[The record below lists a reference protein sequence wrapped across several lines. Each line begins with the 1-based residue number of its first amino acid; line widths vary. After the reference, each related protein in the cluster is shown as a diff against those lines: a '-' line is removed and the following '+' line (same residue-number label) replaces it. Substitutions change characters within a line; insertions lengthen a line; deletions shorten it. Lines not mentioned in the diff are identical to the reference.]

1 MPRYLINPLTAAIQR
16 CENFFITRFE
26 RDHKMN
32 GKLKVQ
38 EIARQTGLSISTVSR
53 VLAGKANTSAAARE
67 QVLACAQRN
76 GILQGISSG
85 RLMLNNVMVFAP
97 QRAFDVRTDIF
108 YYKVIQGIIAALTE
122 HEVRIRYCGLEEN
135 HSDGALFLEK
145 MSDGHTQAALLIGI
159 DDEHIH
165 SLAADLHKPCVL
177 INCTDRT
184 MRLDSVSPDHQLIG
198 EFSANYLF
206 QQGHSQILNM
216 QCLRRHTMELRLA
229 GIRQAYARHHQP
241 FDERR
246 HLIATSGF
254 GSEEAEQALT
264 TFISRLRDRNQLPSA
279 ILAGGDYMAVG
290 AVNALQKLGFSV
302 PGDVSVM
309 STDGFNLAEIHDV
322 PLTSVHVPRDELG
335 TEAIQLL
342 QRRML
347 RADAPPCNLL
357 LHGQLAVR
365 ESVKRLSPHRVTPAV
380 STHNHRLYDQ

>member
-1 MPRYLINPLTAAIQR
+1 MLKSRS
-16 CENFFITRFE
+16 ENILMDEFE
-26 RDHKMN
+26 GDHKMN
-32 GKLKVQ
+32 GKLKIQ

-53 VLAGKANTSAAARE
+53 VLAGKANTSAEARRK
-67 QVLACAQRN
+67 VLECAQQN

-108 YYKVIQGIIAALTE
+108 YYKVIQGIAAALMQ
-122 HEVRIRYCGLEEN
+122 HEVRIRYCGLEEQ

-145 MSDGHTQAALLIGI
+145 MSDPHTEAALIIGI

-165 SLAADLHKPCVL
+165 TLAADLPKPCVL
-177 INCTDRT
+177 INCTDRQ

-198 EFSANYLF
+198 DYSASYLF
-206 QQGHSQILNM
+206 QQGHSHILNL

-229 GIRQAYARHHQP
+229 GIRQAYARHHLP
-241 FDERR
+241 FDDGR
-246 HLIATSGF
+246 HLVTTSGF
-254 GSEEAEQALT
+254 GSEEAEQALST
-264 TFISRLRDRNQLPSA
+264 YLNRAPLPTA
-279 ILAGGDYMAVG
+279 ILAGGDYMTVG
-290 AVNALQKLGFSV
+290 AVKALSKLGLSV

-322 PLTSVHVPRDELG
+322 PLTSVQVPRDELG
-335 TEAIQLL
+335 YEAIQLL

-357 LHGQLAVR
+357 LHGRLAVR
-365 ESVKRLSPHRVTPAV
+365 ASVRRISPHKTTPAV
-380 STHNHRLYDQ
+380 STHNHRLYDE

>member
-1 MPRYLINPLTAAIQR
+1 MLKSRG
-16 CENFFITRFE
+16 ENILMDEFE
-26 RDHKMN
+26 GDHKMN
-32 GKLKVQ
+32 GKLKIQ

-53 VLAGKANTSAAARE
+53 VLAGKANTSAEARRK
-67 QVLACAQRN
+67 VLECAQQN

-108 YYKVIQGIIAALTE
+108 YYKVIQGIAAALMQ
-122 HEVRIRYCGLEEN
+122 HEVRIRYCGLEEQ

-145 MSDGHTQAALLIGI
+145 MSDPHTEAALIIGI

-165 SLAADLHKPCVL
+165 TLAADLPKPCVL
-177 INCTDRT
+177 INCTDRQ

-198 EFSANYLF
+198 DYSASYLF
-206 QQGHSQILNM
+206 QQGHSHILNL

-229 GIRQAYARHHQP
+229 GIRQAYARHHLP
-241 FDERR
+241 FDDGR
-246 HLIATSGF
+246 HLVTTSGF
-254 GSEEAEQALT
+254 GSEEAEQALST
-264 TFISRLRDRNQLPSA
+264 YLNRAPLPTA

-290 AVNALQKLGFSV
+290 AVKALNKLGLSV

-322 PLTSVHVPRDELG
+322 PLTSVQVPRDELG
-335 TEAIQLL
+335 YEAIQLL

-357 LHGQLAVR
+357 LHGRLAVR
-365 ESVKRLSPHRVTPAV
+365 ASVRRISPHKTTPAV
-380 STHNHRLYDQ
+380 STHNHRLYDE

>member
-1 MPRYLINPLTAAIQR
+1 MLKSRS
-16 CENFFITRFE
+16 ENILMDEFE
-26 RDHKMN
+26 GDHKMN
-32 GKLKVQ
+32 GKLKIQ

-53 VLAGKANTSAAARE
+53 VLAGKANTSAEARRK
-67 QVLACAQRN
+67 VLECAQQN

-108 YYKVIQGIIAALTE
+108 YYKVIQGIAAALMQ
-122 HEVRIRYCGLEEN
+122 HEVRIRYCGLEEQ

-145 MSDGHTQAALLIGI
+145 MSDPHTEAALIIGI

-165 SLAADLHKPCVL
+165 TLAADLPKPCVL
-177 INCTDRT
+177 INCTDRQ

-198 EFSANYLF
+198 DYSASYLF
-206 QQGHSQILNM
+206 QQGHSHILNL

-229 GIRQAYARHHQP
+229 GIRQAYARHHLP
-241 FDERR
+241 FDDGR
-246 HLIATSGF
+246 HLVTTSGF

-264 TFISRLRDRNQLPSA
+264 TYLNSAPLPTA

-290 AVNALQKLGFSV
+290 AVKALNKLGLSV

-322 PLTSVHVPRDELG
+322 PLTSVQVPRDELG
-335 TEAIQLL
+335 YEAIQLL

-357 LHGQLAVR
+357 LHGRLAVR
-365 ESVKRLSPHRVTPAV
+365 ASVRRISPHKTTPAV
-380 STHNHRLYDQ
+380 STHNHRLYDE

>member
-1 MPRYLINPLTAAIQR
+1 MLKSRSENILTD
-16 CENFFITRFE
+16 EFE
-26 RDHKMN
+26 GDHKMN
-32 GKLKVQ
+32 GKLKIQ

-53 VLAGKANTSAAARE
+53 VLAGKANTSAEARRK
-67 QVLACAQRN
+67 VLDCAQQN

-108 YYKVIQGIIAALTE
+108 YYKVIQGIAAALMQ
-122 HEVRIRYCGLEEN
+122 HEVRIRYCGLEEQ

-145 MSDGHTQAALLIGI
+145 MSDPHTEAALLIGI

-165 SLAADLHKPCVL
+165 TLAADLHKPCVL
-177 INCTDRT
+177 INCSDRQ

-198 EFSANYLF
+198 DYSASYLF
-206 QQGHSQILNM
+206 QQGHSHILNL

-229 GIRQAYARHHQP
+229 GIRQAYDRHHLP
-241 FDERR
+241 FDDGR
-246 HLIATSGF
+246 HLVTTSGF

-264 TFISRLRDRNQLPSA
+264 TYLNRAPLPTA

-290 AVNALQKLGFSV
+290 AVKALNKLGLSV
-302 PGDVSVM
+302 PDDVSVM

-322 PLTSVHVPRDELG
+322 PLTSVQVPRDELG
-335 TEAIQLL
+335 YEAIQLL

-347 RADAPPCNLL
+347 RPDAPPCNLL
-357 LHGQLAVR
+357 LHGRLAVR
-365 ESVKRLSPHRVTPAV
+365 ASVRRVSPHKSAPAV
-380 STHNHRLYDQ
+380 STHNHRLYDE

>member
-1 MPRYLINPLTAAIQR
+1 VLKSRS
-16 CENFFITRFE
+16 ENILMDEFE
-26 RDHKMN
+26 GDHKMN
-32 GKLKVQ
+32 GKLKIQ

-53 VLAGKANTSAAARE
+53 VLAGKANTSAEARRK
-67 QVLACAQRN
+67 VLECAQQN

-108 YYKVIQGIIAALTE
+108 YYKVIQGIAAALMQ
-122 HEVRIRYCGLEEN
+122 HEVRIRYCGLEEQ

-145 MSDGHTQAALLIGI
+145 MSDPHTEAALIIGI

-165 SLAADLHKPCVL
+165 TLAADLPKPCVL
-177 INCTDRT
+177 INCTDRQ

-198 EFSANYLF
+198 DYSASYLL
-206 QQGHSQILNM
+206 QQGHSHILNL

-229 GIRQAYARHHQP
+229 GIRQAYARHHLP
-241 FDERR
+241 FDDGR
-246 HLIATSGF
+246 HLVTTSGF
-254 GSEEAEQALT
+254 GSEEAEQALST
-264 TFISRLRDRNQLPSA
+264 YLNRAPLPTA

-290 AVNALQKLGFSV
+290 AVKALNKLGLSV

-322 PLTSVHVPRDELG
+322 PLTSVQVPRDELG
-335 TEAIQLL
+335 YEAIQLL

-357 LHGQLAVR
+357 LHGRLAVR
-365 ESVKRLSPHRVTPAV
+365 ASVRRISPHKTTPAV
-380 STHNHRLYDQ
+380 STHNHRLYDE

>member
-1 MPRYLINPLTAAIQR
+1 MLKSRS
-16 CENFFITRFE
+16 ENILMDEFE
-26 RDHKMN
+26 GDHKMN
-32 GKLKVQ
+32 GKLKIQ

-53 VLAGKANTSAAARE
+53 VLAGKANTSAEARRK
-67 QVLACAQRN
+67 VLECAQQN

-108 YYKVIQGIIAALTE
+108 YYKVIQGIAAALMQ
-122 HEVRIRYCGLEEN
+122 HEVRIRYCGLEEQ

-145 MSDGHTQAALLIGI
+145 MSDPHTEAALIIGI

-165 SLAADLHKPCVL
+165 TLAADLPKPCVL
-177 INCTDRT
+177 INCTDRQ

-198 EFSANYLF
+198 DYSASYLF
-206 QQGHSQILNM
+206 QQGHSHILNL

-229 GIRQAYARHHQP
+229 GIRQAYARHHLP
-241 FDERR
+241 FDDGR
-246 HLIATSGF
+246 HLVTTSGF
-254 GSEEAEQALT
+254 GSEEAEQALST
-264 TFISRLRDRNQLPSA
+264 YLNRAPLPTA

-290 AVNALQKLGFSV
+290 AVKALNKRGLSV

-322 PLTSVHVPRDELG
+322 PLTSVQVPRDELG
-335 TEAIQLL
+335 YEAIQLL

-357 LHGQLAVR
+357 LHGRLAVR
-365 ESVKRLSPHRVTPAV
+365 ASVRRISPHKTAPAV
-380 STHNHRLYDQ
+380 STHDHRLYDE

>member
-1 MPRYLINPLTAAIQR
+1 MLKSRS
-16 CENFFITRFE
+16 ENILMDEFE
-26 RDHKMN
+26 GDHKMN
-32 GKLKVQ
+32 GKLKIQ

-53 VLAGKANTSAAARE
+53 VLAGKANTSAEARRK
-67 QVLACAQRN
+67 VLECAQQN

-108 YYKVIQGIIAALTE
+108 YYKVIQGIAAALMQ
-122 HEVRIRYCGLEEN
+122 HEVRIRYCGLEEQ

-145 MSDGHTQAALLIGI
+145 MSDPHTEAALIIGI

-165 SLAADLHKPCVL
+165 TLAADLPKPCVL
-177 INCTDRT
+177 INCTDRQ

-198 EFSANYLF
+198 DYSASYLF
-206 QQGHSQILNM
+206 QQGHSHILNL

-229 GIRQAYARHHQP
+229 GIRQAYARHHLP
-241 FDERR
+241 FDDGR
-246 HLIATSGF
+246 HLVTTSGF
-254 GSEEAEQALT
+254 GSEEAEQALST
-264 TFISRLRDRNQLPSA
+264 YLNRTPLPTA

-290 AVNALQKLGFSV
+290 AVKALNKLGLSV

-322 PLTSVHVPRDELG
+322 PLTSVQVPRDELG
-335 TEAIQLL
+335 YEAIQLL

-357 LHGQLAVR
+357 LHGRLAVR
-365 ESVKRLSPHRVTPAV
+365 ASVRRISPHKTTPAV
-380 STHNHRLYDQ
+380 STHNHRLYDE

>member
-1 MPRYLINPLTAAIQR
+1 MLKSRS
-16 CENFFITRFE
+16 ENILMDEFE
-26 RDHKMN
+26 GDHKMN
-32 GKLKVQ
+32 GKLKIQ
-38 EIARQTGLSISTVSR
+38 QIARQTGLSLSTVSR
-53 VLAGKANTSAAARE
+53 VLAGKANTSAEARRK
-67 QVLACAQRN
+67 VLECAQQN

-108 YYKVIQGIIAALTE
+108 YYKVIQGIAAALMQ
-122 HEVRIRYCGLEEN
+122 HEVRIRYCGLEEQ

-145 MSDGHTQAALLIGI
+145 MSDPHTEAALIIGI

-165 SLAADLHKPCVL
+165 TLAADLPKPCVL
-177 INCTDRT
+177 INCTDRQ

-198 EFSANYLF
+198 DYSASYLF
-206 QQGHSQILNM
+206 QQGHSHILNL

-229 GIRQAYARHHQP
+229 GIRQAYARHHLP
-241 FDERR
+241 FDDGR
-246 HLIATSGF
+246 HLVTTSGF

-264 TFISRLRDRNQLPSA
+264 TYLNRAPLPTA

-290 AVNALQKLGFSV
+290 AVKALNKRGLSV

-322 PLTSVHVPRDELG
+322 PLTSVQVPRDELG
-335 TEAIQLL
+335 YEAIQLL

-357 LHGQLAVR
+357 LHGRLAVR
-365 ESVKRLSPHRVTPAV
+365 ASVRRISPHKTTPAV
-380 STHNHRLYDQ
+380 STHNHRLYDE

>member
-1 MPRYLINPLTAAIQR
+1 MLKSRS
-16 CENFFITRFE
+16 ENILMDEFE
-26 RDHKMN
+26 GDHKMN
-32 GKLKVQ
+32 GKLKIQ

-53 VLAGKANTSAAARE
+53 VLAGKANTSAEARRK
-67 QVLACAQRN
+67 VLECAQQN

-108 YYKVIQGIIAALTE
+108 YYKVIQGIAAALMQ
-122 HEVRIRYCGLEEN
+122 HEVRIRYCGLEEQ

-145 MSDGHTQAALLIGI
+145 MSDPHTEAALIIGI

-165 SLAADLHKPCVL
+165 TLAADLPKPCVL
-177 INCTDRT
+177 INCTDRQ

-198 EFSANYLF
+198 DYSASYLF
-206 QQGHSQILNM
+206 QQGHSHILNL

-229 GIRQAYARHHQP
+229 GIRQAYARHHLP
-241 FDERR
+241 FDDGR
-246 HLIATSGF
+246 HLVTTSGF

-264 TFISRLRDRNQLPSA
+264 TYLNRAPLPTA

-290 AVNALQKLGFSV
+290 AVKALNKLGLSV

-322 PLTSVHVPRDELG
+322 PLTSVQVPRDELG
-335 TEAIQLL
+335 YEAIQLL

-357 LHGQLAVR
+357 LHGRLAIRASVR
-365 ESVKRLSPHRVTPAV
+365 RISPHKTTPAV
-380 STHNHRLYDQ
+380 STHNHRLYDE

>member
-1 MPRYLINPLTAAIQR
+1 
-16 CENFFITRFE
+16 
-26 RDHKMN
+26 MN
-32 GKLKVQ
+32 GKLKIQ

-53 VLAGKANTSAAARE
+53 VLAGKANTSSEARRK
-67 QVLACAQRN
+67 VLDCAQQN

-108 YYKVIQGIIAALTE
+108 YYKVIQGIAAALME
-122 HEVRIRYCGLEEN
+122 HEVRIRYCGLEEQ

-145 MSDGHTQAALLIGI
+145 MSDPHTEAALIIGI

-165 SLAADLHKPCVL
+165 TLAADLHKPCVL
-177 INCTDRT
+177 INCSDRQ

-198 EFSANYLF
+198 DYSASYLF
-206 QQGHSQILNM
+206 QQGHSHILNL

-229 GIRQAYARHHQP
+229 GIRQAYARHHLP
-241 FDERR
+241 FDDGS
-246 HLIATSGF
+246 HLVTTSGF

-264 TFISRLRDRNQLPSA
+264 TYLDGLHGHSPLPTA

-290 AVNALQKLGFSV
+290 AVKALNKRGLSV

-322 PLTSVHVPRDELG
+322 PLTSVQVPRDELG
-335 TEAIQLL
+335 YEAIQLL

-357 LHGQLAVR
+357 LHGRLAVR
-365 ESVKRLSPHRVTPAV
+365 ASVRRISPHKTAPAV
-380 STHNHRLYDQ
+380 STHDHRLYDE

>member
-1 MPRYLINPLTAAIQR
+1 MLKSRS
-16 CENFFITRFE
+16 ENILMDEFE
-26 RDHKMN
+26 GDHKMN
-32 GKLKVQ
+32 GKLKIQ

-53 VLAGKANTSAAARE
+53 VLAGKANTSAEARRK
-67 QVLACAQRN
+67 VLECAQQN

-108 YYKVIQGIIAALTE
+108 YYKVIQGIAAALMQ
-122 HEVRIRYCGLEEN
+122 HEVRIRYCGLEEQ

-145 MSDGHTQAALLIGI
+145 MSDPHTEAALIIGI

-165 SLAADLHKPCVL
+165 TLAADLPKPCVL
-177 INCTDRT
+177 INCTDRQ

-198 EFSANYLF
+198 DYSASYLF
-206 QQGHSQILNM
+206 QQGHSHILNL

-229 GIRQAYARHHQP
+229 GIRQAYARHHLP
-241 FDERR
+241 FDDGR
-246 HLIATSGF
+246 HLVTTSGF

-264 TFISRLRDRNQLPSA
+264 TYLNRAPLPTA

-290 AVNALQKLGFSV
+290 AVKALNKLGLSV

-322 PLTSVHVPRDELG
+322 PLTSVQVPRDELG
-335 TEAIQLL
+335 YEAIQLL

-357 LHGQLAVR
+357 LHGRLAVR
-365 ESVKRLSPHRVTPAV
+365 ASVRRISPHKTTPAV
-380 STHNHRLYDQ
+380 STHNHRLYDE

>member
-1 MPRYLINPLTAAIQR
+1 MLKSRS
-16 CENFFITRFE
+16 ENILMDEFE
-26 RDHKMN
+26 GDHKMN
-32 GKLKVQ
+32 GKLKIQ

-53 VLAGKANTSAAARE
+53 VLAGKANTSAEARRK
-67 QVLACAQRN
+67 VLECAQQN

-108 YYKVIQGIIAALTE
+108 YYKVIQGIAAALMQ
-122 HEVRIRYCGLEEN
+122 HEVRIRYCGLEEQ

-145 MSDGHTQAALLIGI
+145 MSDPHTEAALIIGI

-165 SLAADLHKPCVL
+165 TLAADLPKPCVL
-177 INCTDRT
+177 INCTDRQ

-198 EFSANYLF
+198 DYSASYLF
-206 QQGHSQILNM
+206 QQGHSHILNL

-229 GIRQAYARHHQP
+229 GIRQAYARHHLP
-241 FDERR
+241 FDDGR
-246 HLIATSGF
+246 HLVTTSGF
-254 GSEEAEQALT
+254 GSEEAEQALST
-264 TFISRLRDRNQLPSA
+264 YLNRAPLPTA

-290 AVNALQKLGFSV
+290 AVKALNKLGLSV

-322 PLTSVHVPRDELG
+322 PLTSVQVPRDELG
-335 TEAIQLL
+335 YEAIQLL
-342 QRRML
+342 KRRML

-357 LHGQLAVR
+357 LHGRLAVR
-365 ESVKRLSPHRVTPAV
+365 ASVRRISPHKTTPAV
-380 STHNHRLYDQ
+380 STHNHRLYDE

>member
-1 MPRYLINPLTAAIQR
+1 
-16 CENFFITRFE
+16 
-26 RDHKMN
+26 MN
-32 GKLKVQ
+32 GKLKIQ

-53 VLAGKANTSAAARE
+53 VLAGKANTSAEARRK
-67 QVLACAQRN
+67 VLECAQQN

-108 YYKVIQGIIAALTE
+108 YYKVIQGIAAALMQ
-122 HEVRIRYCGLEEN
+122 HEVRIRYCGLEEQ

-145 MSDGHTQAALLIGI
+145 MSDPHTEAALIIGI

-165 SLAADLHKPCVL
+165 TLAADLPKPCVL
-177 INCTDRT
+177 INCTDRQ

-198 EFSANYLF
+198 DYSASYLF
-206 QQGHSQILNM
+206 QQGHSHILNL

-229 GIRQAYARHHQP
+229 GIRQAYARHHLP
-241 FDERR
+241 FDDGR
-246 HLIATSGF
+246 HLVTTSGF
-254 GSEEAEQALT
+254 GSEEAEQALST
-264 TFISRLRDRNQLPSA
+264 YLNRAPLPTA

-290 AVNALQKLGFSV
+290 AVKALNKLGLSV

-322 PLTSVHVPRDELG
+322 PLTSVQVPRDELG
-335 TEAIQLL
+335 YEAIQLL

-357 LHGQLAVR
+357 LHGRLAVR
-365 ESVKRLSPHRVTPAV
+365 ASVRRISHHKTTPAV
-380 STHNHRLYDQ
+380 STHNHRLYDE

>member
-1 MPRYLINPLTAAIQR
+1 MLKSRS
-16 CENFFITRFE
+16 ENILMDEFE
-26 RDHKMN
+26 GDHKMN
-32 GKLKVQ
+32 GKLKIQ

-53 VLAGKANTSAAARE
+53 VLAGKANTSAEARRK
-67 QVLACAQRN
+67 VLECAQQN

-108 YYKVIQGIIAALTE
+108 YYKVIQGIAAALMQ
-122 HEVRIRYCGLEEN
+122 HEVRIRYCGLEEQ

-145 MSDGHTQAALLIGI
+145 MSDPHTEAALIIGI

-165 SLAADLHKPCVL
+165 TLAADLPKPCVL
-177 INCTDRT
+177 INCTDRQ

-198 EFSANYLF
+198 DYSASYLF
-206 QQGHSQILNM
+206 QQGHSHILNL

-229 GIRQAYARHHQP
+229 GIRQAYARHHLP
-241 FDERR
+241 FDDSR
-246 HLIATSGF
+246 HLVTTSGF
-254 GSEEAEQALT
+254 GSEEAEQALST
-264 TFISRLRDRNQLPSA
+264 YLNRAPLPTA

-290 AVNALQKLGFSV
+290 AVKALNKLGLSV

-322 PLTSVHVPRDELG
+322 PLTSVQVPRDELG
-335 TEAIQLL
+335 YEAIQLL

-357 LHGQLAVR
+357 LHGRLAVR
-365 ESVKRLSPHRVTPAV
+365 ASVRRISPHKTTPAV
-380 STHNHRLYDQ
+380 STHNHRLYDE

>member
-1 MPRYLINPLTAAIQR
+1 VLKSRS
-16 CENFFITRFE
+16 ENILMDEFE
-26 RDHKMN
+26 GDHKMN
-32 GKLKVQ
+32 GKLKIQ

-53 VLAGKANTSAAARE
+53 VLAGKANTSAEARRK
-67 QVLACAQRN
+67 VLECAQQN

-108 YYKVIQGIIAALTE
+108 YYKVIQGIAAALMQ
-122 HEVRIRYCGLEEN
+122 HEVRIRYCGLEEQ

-145 MSDGHTQAALLIGI
+145 MSDPHTEAALIIGI

-165 SLAADLHKPCVL
+165 TLAADLPKPCVL
-177 INCTDRT
+177 INCTDRQ

-198 EFSANYLF
+198 DYSASYLF
-206 QQGHSQILNM
+206 QQGHSHILNL

-229 GIRQAYARHHQP
+229 GIRQAYARHHLP
-241 FDERR
+241 FDDGR
-246 HLIATSGF
+246 HLVTTSGF

-264 TFISRLRDRNQLPSA
+264 TYLNRAPLPTA

-290 AVNALQKLGFSV
+290 AVKALNKLGLSV

-322 PLTSVHVPRDELG
+322 PLTSVQVPRDELG
-335 TEAIQLL
+335 YEAIQLL

-357 LHGQLAVR
+357 LHGRLAVR
-365 ESVKRLSPHRVTPAV
+365 ASVRRISPHKTTPAV
-380 STHNHRLYDQ
+380 STHNHRLYDE